1 MKLISTHKPAPA
13 ETGRSVQI
21 ANMWM
26 IPMGMVLGAPV
37 TFSDFMLRN
46 LLPVTL
52 GNIVGGALCMATA
65 YSLCYGRLRGAQG
78 A

>member
-1 MKLISTHKPAPA
+1 MCCGTAKLFA
-13 ETGRSVQI
+13 ERQSWGGQI

-37 TFSDFMLRN
+37 TTADFLLRN

-52 GNIVGGALCMATA
+52 GNIVGGAVCMATA
-65 YSLCYGRLRGAQG
+65 YSFCYGRLRGA
-78 A
+78 